1 MEAVAGV
8 GLTARA
14 GEVTSIIGPNG
25 AGKTTLLNLMG
36 GFYKPDSGGVLLGGR
51 NLAGRLP
58 TSWPAPASGGPTRT
72 TQLFPRMSVS
82 ENLLVALRGGRL
94 GSIGAALFGRRRDAG
109 LHETAEGLLAFAG
122 YAGAV
127 NRPAGALPHVDKRLV
142 EIARAFG
149 GPGRGC

>member
-1 MEAVAGV
+1 M
-8 GLTARA
+8 ARA
-14 GEVTSIIGPNG
+14 GIGR
-25 AGKTTLLNLMG
+25 T
-36 GFYKPDSGGVLLGGR
+36 YQ
-51 NLAGRLP
+51 
-58 TSWPAPASGGPTRT
+58 T

-127 NRPAGALPHVDKRLV
+127 NRPAGALPHVDKRLG
-142 EIARAFG
+142 RSRG
-149 GPGRGC
+149 HWRPGRGC